1 MKARNYKGASDAS
14 WHDNPTMDFFV
25 DYINE
30 ENEEFNDLKE
40 HLDEFVYQGF
50 KAEGRDIS
58 LSTPN
63 AVGFLFVLK
72 TSRRLVSEKTIF
84 DALEAAIANPNI
96 SDEDVSRY
104 AWGICRRIE
113 GWDAR

>member
-1 MKARNYKGASDAS
+1 MKLRQYQGASEAS
-14 WHDNPTMDFFV
+14 KQDNPTLDFFV
-25 DYINE
+25 DFYNG
-30 ENEEFNDLKE
+30 ENAEFNELKAN
-40 HLDEFVYQGF
+40 LDEFVWQGY
-50 KAEGRDIS
+50 KAEGRDIA

-63 AVGFLFVLK
+63 AIGFLFVLK
-72 TSRRLVSEKTIF
+72 TSRRSVAEKTIF